1 MKSRPT
7 ARVLLFDAQGRIL
20 LMHMH
25 DPNVAGPD
33 GVVRDKSYW
42 VTIGGGIDSGES
54 AQMAVR
60 RELCEETG
68 LRDVEIGPAVWTR
81 DHVLIVRGE
90 PLWLKEIFF
99 VARTQATGWHTTG
112 WTDLERD
119 VVKELKWWSH
129 EAIVESDET
138 FYPAALKTHL
148 QDLVQGAMPASPI
161 RLDA

>member
-7 ARVLLFDAQGRIL
+7 ARALLFDAEGRIL

-25 DPNVAGPD
+25 DPDVAGPD
-33 GVVRDKSYW
+33 GQVRQKSYW

-54 AQMAVR
+54 AQSAVL
-60 RELCEETG
+60 RELHEETG
-68 LRDVEIGPAVWTR
+68 LKDVVIGPAVWTR

-99 VARTQATGWHTTG
+99 VARTKTTDWHG
-112 WTDLERD
+112 ANWTALERD

-129 EAIVESDET
+129 EAILASEET

-148 QDLVQGAMPASPI
+148 ADLMRGVMPAAPI
-161 RLDA
+161 RLEA